1 MKTGFGVFVIGL
13 LLIMVGWMDVD
24 FNYVSMVIMGMGLLL
39 AYVGAKL
46 MKGRGSLVD
55 NPTLW

>member
-24 FNYVSMVIMGMGLLL
+24 FNYVSMVIMGMGLFL
-39 AYVGAKL
+39 AYVGVKL